1 MATRMK
7 SSPEESHSAD
17 NGAEAPSI
25 SKKAQQTR
33 ERILQ
38 AARDVVMEGGAGH
51 LTLDAVVA
59 RAGMSKGAFLY
70 HFKTKRDL
78 LLTMI
83 DDQVSAFDGGQ
94 EEREL
99 PFVGDP
105 DPWLSSQVS
114 AMPDGGMQK
123 MSAALL
129 AAVAEDPTLLEPVRG
144 WYRRQYENA
153 SKSPRGTDIAGIVL
167 FALDGVFLAEM
178 MGFPT
183 FAAEDLSRL
192 MHTLQ
197 ALARGELELTPID
210 KTLMKGLPVSC
221 TPFKSQSWQMQKVGL
236 AFVLLASLA
245 GCGSQ
250 KEPASDPPRAVKL
263 LTVGDVGSVANRI
276 ELSGLARS
284 SERSTL
290 GFETGG
296 RISKLHVDVGDRF
309 SRGQLLAELDVQPEQ
324 LRLEQARATLAAAE
338 AALADRIVQTTQQR
352 GLLEG
357 NVISPA
363 AFESVKAQLVA
374 AEGQVRN
381 AKAAFGLAER
391 ARRGAAIHAPFDGVV
406 AEKLAL
412 PFTDIAAGAPV
423 LQVDGLRSG
432 VEVLATAS
440 TTQAANIKIGQ
451 VAELRLSESAS
462 PVRASVQ
469 RIGLRAEN
477 GSLLPVVLVPQ
488 DATLA
493 RSLRPGSAVQVLL
506 KAPEAKDASPDRLML
521 PYSALVLSEKAGQAA
536 VFVYDVT
543 GKKVHRREV
552 QFQSEPGGDNVR
564 VVGGLKRGE
573 MVVAAGASWLTN
585 EQQVT
590 PLKATTQ
597 LAGR

>member
-1 MATRMK
+1 
-7 SSPEESHSAD
+7 
-17 NGAEAPSI
+17 
-25 SKKAQQTR
+25 
-33 ERILQ
+33 
-38 AARDVVMEGGAGH
+38 
-51 LTLDAVVA
+51 
-59 RAGMSKGAFLY
+59 
-70 HFKTKRDL
+70 
-78 LLTMI
+78 
-83 DDQVSAFDGGQ
+83 
-94 EEREL
+94 
-99 PFVGDP
+99 
-105 DPWLSSQVS
+105 
-114 AMPDGGMQK
+114 
-123 MSAALL
+123 
-129 AAVAEDPTLLEPVRG
+129 
-144 WYRRQYENA
+144 
-153 SKSPRGTDIAGIVL
+153 
-167 FALDGVFLAEM
+167 
-178 MGFPT
+178 
-183 FAAEDLSRL
+183 
-192 MHTLQ
+192 
-197 ALARGELELTPID
+197 
-210 KTLMKGLPVSC
+210 MKGLPVSC

-309 SRGQLLAELDVQPEQ
+309 SRGQLLAELDVQPAQ

-506 KAPEAKDASPDRLML
+506 KAPEAKDASPDRLMPVSYTHLTL
-521 PYSALVLSEKAGQAA
+521 PTILLV
-536 VFVYDVT
+536 
-543 GKKVHRREV
+543 
-552 QFQSEPGGDNVR
+552 
-564 VVGGLKRGE
+564 
-573 MVVAAGASWLTN
+573 
-585 EQQVT
+585 
-590 PLKATTQ
+590 
-597 LAGR
+597 

>member
-1 MATRMK
+1 
-7 SSPEESHSAD
+7 
-17 NGAEAPSI
+17 
-25 SKKAQQTR
+25 
-33 ERILQ
+33 
-38 AARDVVMEGGAGH
+38 
-51 LTLDAVVA
+51 
-59 RAGMSKGAFLY
+59 
-70 HFKTKRDL
+70 
-78 LLTMI
+78 
-83 DDQVSAFDGGQ
+83 
-94 EEREL
+94 
-99 PFVGDP
+99 
-105 DPWLSSQVS
+105 
-114 AMPDGGMQK
+114 
-123 MSAALL
+123 
-129 AAVAEDPTLLEPVRG
+129 
-144 WYRRQYENA
+144 
-153 SKSPRGTDIAGIVL
+153 
-167 FALDGVFLAEM
+167 
-178 MGFPT
+178 
-183 FAAEDLSRL
+183 
-192 MHTLQ
+192 
-197 ALARGELELTPID
+197 
-210 KTLMKGLPVSC
+210 MKGLPVSC

-245 GCGSQ
+245 GCDSQ